1 MEMISNINNTAVY
14 RDPAPQSPL
23 QGPNVMQPPVVY
35 SKIMLRTIE
44 LAESDYTFD
53 GLAVERTM
61 PSNNGS
67 NEIMFKRMLS
77 LAAHTQPLAEGIPP
91 ASDQG
96 RMVAIKAST
105 KSYGRVMKFTDKVNW
120 AVVDPLIS
128 EYTRQLSLKIPET
141 KDILAQEAL
150 LTECQS
156 YYACIKEPDTND
168 SDILKPVANGTVN
181 HITKLTPD
189 CAPTIDEFR
198 KIVLSME
205 AAKVRP
211 YQGANFL
218 VLASSAVLFDL
229 ITDKRV
235 KEFMKYENTGKAYST
250 DMVIDLFSLA
260 FKKAKTIKT
269 DNSFTDADGVVRYI
283 YHAPSVAFTAA
294 VTTVGSEADAVPDG
308 FSGASDYS
316 GAINFLLPR
325 PIAEMADDD
334 TDDCTVIYLKKSG
347 SSYVH
352 GTNDTV
358 EWADLK
364 SALSGADYDVL
375 NIHHTFVLGEECLFR
390 IGVEGHTAPQFITK
404 PLGSAGTEDPLNQR
418 QSIGWKIDSLGYKV
432 PNPDAVVDYM
442 CCPTQYK
449 VNVNA
454 RPDLKNQFTDY
465 YYGYMDA
472 NGQYYHPEQVMQTV
486 ENGAVKFYVRG
497 TTTEVTAVKMTQLV
511 KPVKTGRVD
520 SNGNRPVVKGHV
532 PTMKY
537 ALSSDHS
544 ITFAADQ
551 VEKYATS
558 DTANPTF
565 GYFIKGCCTNGS
577 TYSGKVGVS
586 AAAVIAIEPNG
597 VTYTSTEFKADG
609 TGVEDKTAIVEH
621 GDVNLT
627 GDPTVDNK

>member
-1 MEMISNINNTAVY
+1 MEMISNINNTSVY
-14 RDPAPQSPL
+14 RNPAPQSPL

-44 LAESDYTFD
+44 LSEADYTFD

-156 YYACIKEPDTND
+156 YYACKKTAGTDP
-168 SDILKPVANGTVN
+168 DILTPAANGEVT
-181 HITKLTPD
+181 HITRLTPD

-235 KEFMKYENTGKAYST
+235 KEFMKYENTGRAYST

-269 DNSFTDADGVVRYI
+269 DNTYTDYDGNIKYL
-283 YHAPSVAFTAA
+283 YHVTAA
-294 VTTVGSEADAVPDG
+294 EITTSIDSGLSAKYEGAVNLILPKPITEMGAADTYDVVYLG
-308 FSGASDYS
+308 
-316 GAINFLLPR
+316 LPLQ
-325 PIAEMADDD
+325 ANKTLTNTSTAA
-334 TDDCTVIYLKKSG
+334 L
-347 SSYVH
+347 
-352 GTNDTV
+352 GTLFPT
-358 EWADLK
+358 A
-364 SALSGADYDVL
+364 DVL
-375 NIHHTFVLGEECLFR
+375 NIHHSFVVGEECLFR

-465 YYGYMDA
+465 YYGYVDA
-472 NGQYYHPEQVMQTV
+472 SGNYYHPEQVGDAQLVWDSTASANV
-486 ENGAVKFYVRG
+486 LKYFVRG
-497 TTTEVTAVKMTQLV
+497 TNVEVTPVKMTQLV
-511 KPVKTGRVD
+511 KPVAAKIGADGKRA
-520 SNGNRPVVKGHV
+520 VVKGDI
-532 PTMKY
+532 PTMQY
-537 ALSSDHS
+537 ALASNKT
-544 ITFAADQ
+544 IRFRKDQ
-551 VEKYATS
+551 VVKHTDDKFYIAGLAGTS
-558 DTANPTF
+558 
-565 GYFIKGCCTNGS
+565 
-577 TYSGKVGVS
+577 S
-586 AAAVIAIEPNG
+586 AEVVAIEPNG
-597 VTYTSTEFKADG
+597 VIFDTTEIKADG
-609 TGVEDKTAIVEH
+609 TGTESRKGIVEH

-627 GDPTVDNK
+627 GHPDIDNE